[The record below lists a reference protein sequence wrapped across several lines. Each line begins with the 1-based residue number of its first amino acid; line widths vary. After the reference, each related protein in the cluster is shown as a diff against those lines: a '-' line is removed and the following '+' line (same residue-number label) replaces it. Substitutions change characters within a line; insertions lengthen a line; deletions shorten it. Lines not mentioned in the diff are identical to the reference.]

1 MAWMNNIISF
11 KEQLKASA
19 REVTEVES
27 LLGGESFITETL
39 LWKGLSSQNV
49 GGEIRTAI
57 AVRWLGVQRG
67 NMGYVVRETVQK

>member
-19 REVTEVES
+19 REVTEVGS
-27 LLGGESFITETL
+27 LPGGESFITETL
-39 LWKGLSSQNV
+39 LWKGLSSQNI
-49 GGEIRTAI
+49 GGEIRTET
-57 AVRWLGVQRG
+57 AVRWLGVQWG